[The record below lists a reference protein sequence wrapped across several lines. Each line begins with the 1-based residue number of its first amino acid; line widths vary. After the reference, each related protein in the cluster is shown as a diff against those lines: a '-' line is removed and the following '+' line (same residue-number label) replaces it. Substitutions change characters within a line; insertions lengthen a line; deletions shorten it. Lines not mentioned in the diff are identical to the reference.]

1 MQSEAGVAGAMHGSA
16 TVGSLCSTFTSSQGL
31 LLMIPNMFLMA
42 GELLPAVFH
51 VSSRN
56 ISKHGLT
63 IQAEHTDVM
72 SCRQTGWGMMFCS
85 SAQEVMDLG
94 LCCHLSTVQARV
106 PFMCIQDGFR
116 TSHEISKVQPIKYED
131 IAKIWPHDAV
141 KKNLKEYTASPHNPI
156 SRDCAM
162 RPDIYF
168 QSSMASQKYYQA
180 CPDVVEQQLKQVE
193 NITGRSYKLFMYKG
207 PENPDKVIV
216 IMGSAAETVEETCE
230 YLNSKHGYNV
240 GVLAVKLFRPWSSK
254 HFLDALPKSVKKIA
268 VMDRIREEGAQG

>member
-1 MQSEAGVAGAMHGSA
+1 
-16 TVGSLCSTFTSSQGL
+16 
-31 LLMIPNMFLMA
+31 
-42 GELLPAVFH
+42 
-51 VSSRN
+51 
-56 ISKHGLT
+56 
-63 IQAEHTDVM
+63 
-72 SCRQTGWGMMFCS
+72 
-85 SAQEVMDLG
+85 
-94 LCCHLSTVQARV
+94 
-106 PFMCIQDGFR
+106 
-116 TSHEISKVQPIKYED
+116 
-131 IAKIWPHDAV
+131 
-141 KKNLKEYTASPHNPI
+141 
-156 SRDCAM
+156 
-162 RPDIYF
+162 
-168 QSSMASQKYYQA
+168 MASQKYYQA